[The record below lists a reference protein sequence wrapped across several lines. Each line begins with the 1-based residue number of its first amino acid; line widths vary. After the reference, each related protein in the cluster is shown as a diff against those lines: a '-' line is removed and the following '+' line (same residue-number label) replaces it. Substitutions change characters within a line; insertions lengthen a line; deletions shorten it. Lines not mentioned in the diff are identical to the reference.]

1 MIALVTKW
9 RKTAPSSIS
18 WPNTLN
24 FKELYSETNLPPG
37 FTLGLYQKFNAY
49 VEKLGSLTPTPID
62 IYQNIDANDGAGNI
76 INSRVFI
83 DDSSYDDFKVVSNAI
98 ESERNELL
106 SLFGITRTVKVYTDV
121 SQIILVLE
129 NITNYNYLDTLVS
142 S

>member
-9 RKTAPSSIS
+9 QKTAPSSIS

-24 FKELYSETNLPPG
+24 FMELYSETNLPPG
-37 FTLGLYQKFNAY
+37 FTIGLYQKFNVY
-49 VEKLGSLTPTPID
+49 VEKLVSLTPEPID
-62 IYQNIDANDGAGNI
+62 IYQNIDAHDEAGNS

-83 DDSSYDDFKVVSNAI
+83 DDASYDAFKEVSSAI
-98 ESERNELL
+98 EIERNELL
-106 SLFGITRTVKVYTDV
+106 LLFGLTRTVKVYNDV
-121 SQIILVLE
+121 TQIIGVLE